1 MLDIVDLPDAETL
14 ATLAK
19 RYPQLEPPLLQAWLD
34 LMRTSTDCQHNLD
47 RFLAE
52 YNLSQRKFFVLI
64 LLLRNPDGLLISQ
77 LAKGT
82 GVSCATMTGVI
93 DGLVKSRFVT
103 REPHA
108 QDRRA
113 LVVIITAAGLELL
126 DNVLPQ
132 HYQRVNRIMSCLDAT
147 EREQLQSLLE
157 KISRRLTGG
166 SA

>member
-14 ATLAK
+14 ANLTQ

-34 LMRTSTDCQHNLD
+34 LMRTSTDCQRDLD
-47 RFLAE
+47 HFLAE

-93 DGLVKSRFVT
+93 DGLVKSRLVT

-113 LVVIITAAGLELL
+113 LMVIVTPSGLELL
-126 DNVLPQ
+126 DQVLPQ
-132 HYQRVNRIMSCLDAT
+132 HYQRVNHIMSCLDDS
-147 EREQLQSLLE
+147 ERQLLHTLLE
-157 KISRRLTGG
+157 KIRLRLQP
-166 SA
+166 

>member
-14 ATLAK
+14 AKLAK
-19 RYPQLEPPLLQAWLD
+19 RYPQLEPALLQAWLD
-34 LMRTSTDCQHNLD
+34 LMRTSTDCQNNLD

-82 GVSCATMTGVI
+82 GVSCATMTGVV
-93 DGLVKSRFVT
+93 DGLVKARLVT

-113 LVVIITAAGLELL
+113 LTIVITPTGLELL
-126 DNVLPQ
+126 DQVLPQ
-132 HYQRVNRIMSCLDAT
+132 HYQRVNHIMSCLDT
-147 EREQLQSLLE
+147 SERELLQALLA
-157 KISRRLTGG
+157 KISHHLHQ
-166 SA
+166 

>member
-14 ATLAK
+14 AKLAK
-19 RYPQLEPPLLQAWLD
+19 RYPQLEPALLQAWLD
-34 LMRTSTDCQHNLD
+34 LMRTSTDCQNNLD

-82 GVSCATMTGVI
+82 GVSCATMTGVV
-93 DGLVKSRFVT
+93 DGLVKARLVT

-113 LVVIITAAGLELL
+113 LTIVITPTGLELL
-126 DNVLPQ
+126 DQVLPQ
-132 HYQRVNRIMSCLDAT
+132 HYQRVNHIMSCLDT
-147 EREQLQSLLE
+147 SEREQLQALLA
-157 KISRRLTGG
+157 KISHHLHQ
-166 SA
+166 

>member
-1 MLDIVDLPDAETL
+1 MLDIVDLPNAETL
-14 ATLAK
+14 AKMAQ

-34 LMRTSTDCQHNLD
+34 LIRTSTDCQRNLD

-52 YNLSQRKFFVLI
+52 HNLSQRKFFVLI
-64 LLLRNPDGLLISQ
+64 LLLRHPDGLLISQ

-113 LVVIITAAGLELL
+113 LMVVITPAGLELL
-126 DNVLPQ
+126 DQVLPQ
-132 HYQRVNRIMSCLDAT
+132 HYQRVNHIMSCLDDS
-147 EREQLQSLLE
+147 ERQLLQTLLE
-157 KISRRLTGG
+157 KISRRLQP
-166 SA
+166 